1 MRRPI
6 IAAALAVAASLAV
19 ASTAFAMDCTN
30 ASRGDPTAGAQA
42 LIDGT
47 TGQVVWVS
55 TGLAQRLEAGVVGPN
70 GEGFHGLIA
79 IDFDGDGV
87 ADVSTWVGVGPTG
100 EAIPVTALVNGP
112 ACRGVTSIE
121 VYLTVCLVP

>member
-6 IAAALAVAASLAV
+6 TAAVLAVAASLAV

-30 ASRGDPTAGAQA
+30 ASRSDPAAGAQA
-42 LIDGT
+42 LIDGA

-55 TGLAQRLEAGVVGPN
+55 NGLAQRLEAGVVSPT

-79 IDFDGDGV
+79 IDFNGDGV

-100 EAIPVTALVNGP
+100 EALPVTALVNGP

-121 VYLTVCLVP
+121 VYLAECLVP